1 MSDME
6 CHIGP
11 LVSTSDGIASVNTS
25 FSATLSDSILVSPSR
40 EGLLLMDTMSNKDDN
55 RSSSRSIV
63 LNTECNKEG
72 RSSFIYFN
80 AKVALNVFLPLNSQL
95 STLGCPKLTV

>member
-25 FSATLSDSILVSPSR
+25 FSATPSDSILVSPSR

-55 RSSSRSIV
+55 CSSSRYIV

-72 RSSFIYFN
+72 RSSG
-80 AKVALNVFLPLNSQL
+80 KVNRMKHMNLSAFLF
-95 STLGCPKLTV
+95 TIPKKRKH

>member
-25 FSATLSDSILVSPSR
+25 FSATPSDSILVSPSR

-55 RSSSRSIV
+55 RSSNRSIV
-63 LNTECNKEG
+63 LNFDCKEG
-72 RSSFIYFN
+72 RSLGN
-80 AKVALNVFLPLNSQL
+80 VKQLKLAK
-95 STLGCPKLTV
+95 KRKH